1 MVKPIPEWSLTEKVN
16 GHTNE
21 SSQELR
27 ASEKKRLEESQTML
41 VSELVKVIDSTRF
54 SSWKKL
60 VHVTAYVLRYI
71 HNLRKKDNRKG
82 ELSIDEIKEAEMY
95 WVRYLQDKLQ
105 AYEKYSQ
112 LETQFQIF
120 RDNMGILRA

>member
-1 MVKPIPEWSLTEKVN
+1 
-16 GHTNE
+16 
-21 SSQELR
+21 
-27 ASEKKRLEESQTML
+27 ML

-71 HNLRKKDNRKG
+71 HNLSKNYKRKG
-82 ELSIDEIKEAEMY
+82 ELSIDEFKEAEMY
-95 WVRYLQDKLQ
+95 WVRYLQNKLQ

-120 RDNMGILRA
+120 RDNMGILGAKGRFVHANLTRDNGAIV